1 VIIIALANHSTVMSV
16 FTSVTETEAAAWLQH
31 YPIGKLT
38 ALRGIASGIEN
49 TNYFLTTDQGQYV
62 LTLFEKLTPFE
73 LPYFLR
79 LMDHLAGKG
88 VPCPQPVANH
98 QGELLGALNGK
109 PASIVSRLSGAS
121 LTQPTAAHC
130 AAVGTT
136 LAQIHL
142 AGQDFPLHRNNERGA
157 AWWKATSPQLLP
169 FLTVDAAELLQAE
182 VKFQALHRLQ
192 DLPRGVIHADLF
204 RDNVLFNGD
213 ALSGV
218 IDFYFACDDAWLY
231 DIAIT
236 VNDWCTVDG
245 GELDPAC
252 TSALLQAYHA
262 VRPLSPIERGAWP
275 ITLRAAALR
284 FWVSRLYDLHFP
296 REGEMTHAKDPAH
309 FEQIL
314 RCRIQA
320 QSALQ
325 RMWINQGAQS

>member
-1 VIIIALANHSTVMSV
+1 MPTALANYSSLMSV
-16 FTSVTETEAAAWLQH
+16 FTSVTETEAATWLTQ
-31 YPIGKLT
+31 YPIGTLT

-62 LTLFEKLTPFE
+62 LTLFEKLTPVE
-73 LPYFLR
+73 LPYFLQ
-79 LMDHLAGKG
+79 LMDHLAHKG

-98 QGELLGALNGK
+98 QGELLSELNGK

-121 LTQPTAAHC
+121 LTQPTAPQC

-142 AGQDFPLHRNNERGA
+142 AGQDFPLQRDNQRGA
-157 AWWKATSPQLLP
+157 AWWKTTSPQLLP
-169 FLTVDAAELLQAE
+169 LMTADAAELLQAE
-182 VKFQALHRLQ
+182 LKFQALHRLQ

-204 RDNVLFNGD
+204 RDNVLFEGD
-213 ALSGV
+213 RLSGV
-218 IDFYFACDDAWLY
+218 IDFYFACHDTWLY
-231 DIAIT
+231 DVAIT
-236 VNDWCTVDG
+236 VNDWCTVG
-245 GELDPAC
+245 NSELDPAC
-252 TSALLQAYHA
+252 TTALLQAYHA

-325 RMWINQGAQS
+325 RMWVNQEAKL